1 MPSSSKKQHNFM
13 AAVANNPKF
22 AKKADVPQSVGEDF
36 VAADKVKASRARP
49 DLQGVN
55 KLKTDHGSMSL
66 FNKGGAMKSDMKQD
80 KAMVKKAV
88 GMHDKQMHGGK
99 KTDMDKLKKGG
110 MPMVMKDGKKIPA
123 FAAKKGGMT
132 KMAMGGAMPA
142 PMAKPARMSMS
153 PVQKFTGPPIIKTAK
168 NFEGLTP
175 GGRPIVNPINNPAV
189 QKFTGPMSKGP
200 RFDKPPKP
208 LTTPTSNPNVLKFNG
223 PMVQSKLKAGG
234 TTKMAKGGGIESK
247 GKTKGA
253 MVRMKSGGRS
263 C

>member
-99 KTDMDKLKKGG
+99 KTDMAALKKGG
-110 MPMVMKDGKKIPA
+110 MP
-123 FAAKKGGMT
+123 AKMMDKAGR
-132 KMAMGGAMPA
+132 AMSAPTPDMMGRAMP
-142 PMAKPARMSMS
+142 
-153 PVQKFTGPPIIKTAK
+153 
-168 NFEGLTP
+168 
-175 GGRPIVNPINNPAV
+175 
-189 QKFTGPMSKGP
+189 
-200 RFDKPPKP
+200 
-208 LTTPTSNPNVLKFNG
+208 
-223 PMVQSKLKAGG
+223 
-234 TTKMAKGGGIESK
+234 KMAKGGGVESK
-247 GKTKGA
+247 GKTKGT
-253 MVRMKSGGRS
+253 MVSMKRGGRA

>member
-1 MPSSSKKQHNFM
+1 MPSTSKKQHNFM

-49 DLQGVN
+49 DLQGIN
-55 KLKTDHGSMSL
+55 KPKTDHDSMSL
-66 FNKGGAMKSDMKQD
+66 FNKGGAMKDMKQD

-99 KTDMDKLKKGG
+99 KTDMGALKKGG
-110 MPMVMKDGKKIPA
+110 MPMVMKNGKKIPA
-123 FAAKKGGMT
+123 FAAKKGGMPPGMMG
-132 KMAMGGAMPA
+132 KAGRAMSAPSPDMMGRAMAKRPMAAEA
-142 PMAKPARMSMS
+142 PMMK
-153 PVQKFTGPPIIKTAK
+153 K
-168 NFEGLTP
+168 
-175 GGRPIVNPINNPAV
+175 GG
-189 QKFTGPMSKGP
+189 M
-200 RFDKPPKP
+200 
-208 LTTPTSNPNVLKFNG
+208 
-223 PMVQSKLKAGG
+223 
-234 TTKMAKGGGIESK
+234 TKMAKGGGIESK